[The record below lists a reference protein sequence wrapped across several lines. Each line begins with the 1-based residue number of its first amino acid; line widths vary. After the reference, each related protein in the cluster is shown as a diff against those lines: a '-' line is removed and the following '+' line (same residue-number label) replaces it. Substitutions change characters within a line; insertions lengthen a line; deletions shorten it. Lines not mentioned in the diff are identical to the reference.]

1 MLKRRLTKLK
11 TLAKIKAEQM
21 FGKQGGVKLAIPKE
35 IYEII
40 DYINAQ
46 DNSQKVKEKLFG
58 LIEAGI
64 EQGDDGLES
73 SDLLGGEG
81 FALSEIPRRN

>member
-1 MLKRRLTKLK
+1 MVFYKHRTNVR
-11 TLAKIKAEQM
+11 E
-21 FGKQGGVKLAIPKE
+21 QGGVTLNVPKE

-46 DNSQKVKEKLFG
+46 QNPQIIKEKLFG
-58 LIEAGI
+58 LIEGGI
-64 EQGDDGLES
+64 EQGDDCLES

-81 FALSEIPRRN
+81 FALPEIPRRD